1 MKKIL
6 VLFLLVSSS
15 IIANAQFLGGFGCA
29 DPDAWFNK
37 EIYFYCQNNANNG
50 YYGLNLSNVSF
61 VINDLYPFDVDGV
74 WVYGD
79 YIFIG
84 NDQIKFSKGDK
95 VSLYINGYHQGSW
108 ECTTSN
114 PSAIDVAK
122 RIYKNKPRTRM
133 SGLGKSILKLVKRIR

>member
-1 MKKIL
+1 MKKFL
-6 VLFLLVSSS
+6 VIFLLVSSS

-29 DPDAWFNK
+29 DPDVWFNK
-37 EIYFYCQNNANNG
+37 EIYFYCQNYANNG

-95 VSLYINGYHQGSW
+95 VSLYINGYYQGSW